1 MENKPLPS
9 TKFELAERYGIPQH
23 ALKNLMN
30 KTYFEELAAVGYEK
44 TSKMLAPKIIRK
56 FIELHDK
63 PLTDEDF
70 N

>member
-1 MENKPLPS
+1 MENKPLPT

-23 ALKNLMN
+23 VLKNLMN
-30 KTYFEELAAVGYEK
+30 VTYFDELETVGYVK
-44 TSKMLAPKIIRK
+44 TSKMLAPKVIRK

>member
-1 MENKPLPS
+1 MENKPIPT
-9 TKFELAERYGIPQH
+9 TKFELAERYGIAPH
-23 ALKNLMN
+23 VLKILMN
-30 KTYFEELAAVGYEK
+30 VTYFDELATVGYVK
-44 TSKMLAPKIIRK
+44 TSKMLAPKVIRK